1 MNTVCTHCQAIN
13 RIPDDRIEDA
23 AKCGRCGH
31 DLFDGEVINATGETF
46 DKLLKDDLPVVID
59 FWAPWCGPCRN
70 FAPIFEDVAQE
81 RSGKVRFVKVNTEAE
96 RELSSRF
103 GIRRARAFR
112 LSMPHT
118 ALRPPRDGGQRKTG
132 VFSTLSYDRKR
143 CSPVTR
149 RAYCARNT
157 SFSCP
162 RKSRSSLPTLSF
174 AREIMSLFDNYPST
188 SKKSLLFADVRH
200 RANEAQ

>member
-31 DLFDGEVINATGETF
+31 DLFDGEVINATGETL

-59 FWAPWCGPCRN
+59 FW
-70 FAPIFEDVAQE
+70 APIFEDVAQE

-103 GIRRARAFR
+103 GIRSIPTIMIFKN
-112 LSMPHT
+112 
-118 ALRPPRDGGQRKTG
+118 GQVVDMLNGAVPKAP
-132 VFSTLSYDRKR
+132 FDSWL
-143 CSPVTR
+143 
-149 RAYCARNT
+149 NE
-157 SFSCP
+157 
-162 RKSRSSLPTLSF
+162 SL
-174 AREIMSLFDNYPST
+174 
-188 SKKSLLFADVRH
+188 
-200 RANEAQ
+200 